1 MRAFFKKKSEVEV
14 EKLLRLLCEHVNLEG
29 V

>member
-1 MRAFFKKKSEVEV
+1 MRMCAFKKSRVEV
-14 EKLLRLLCEHVNLEG
+14 EKLLRLLRGHVNLEG